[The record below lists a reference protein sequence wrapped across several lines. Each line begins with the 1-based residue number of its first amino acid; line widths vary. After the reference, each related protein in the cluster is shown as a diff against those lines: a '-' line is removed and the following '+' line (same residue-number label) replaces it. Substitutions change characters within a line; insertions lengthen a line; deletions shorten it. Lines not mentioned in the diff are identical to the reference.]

1 MKSVRIRLVK
11 LYGNNL
17 TRVGTPRLIKAG
29 IFGVDAYYFLQ
40 LIEKVVFFL
49 LFIGLFGALQVE
61 NPAFFAT
68 K

>member
-1 MKSVRIRLVK
+1 MEPEEVSVLDDCAEFEDCASDEETWSW
-11 LYGNNL
+11 LE
-17 TRVGTPRLIKAG
+17 
-29 IFGVDAYYFLQ
+29 DAYYFLQ

>member
-1 MKSVRIRLVK
+1 
-11 LYGNNL
+11 
-17 TRVGTPRLIKAG
+17 LIKAG
-29 IFGVDAYYFLQ
+29 IFGVDAYYCLQ